1 MSLEQEENQGVRVEV
16 EGKKTEENDSSMN
29 ESMEDNKLKLTV
41 MSNLVRP
48 ESPRIMIILWKG
60 PCSQ

>member
-41 MSNLVRP
+41 MSNLVKP
-48 ESPRIMIILWKG
+48 ESPRIMIILWKR

>member
-41 MSNLVRP
+41 ISNIVRL
-48 ESPRIMIILWKG
+48 ESPRIMIILWKR